1 MKENG
6 NVSSNYRATSS
17 NVYHGSVRGGKYVMR
32 CCSVAE
38 WELHMQADKELATSR
53 PMLFSGPMVRALLAD
68 TKTQTRRIVKPQP
81 PADVAVRYAPIYCGP
96 DVQNDPVPVLAWRP
110 PGEFSV
116 VKLPCP
122 YGQRGDRLWVR
133 ETWAELLHTSPSTNE
148 PSLCEGDK
156 LIEHATRRADGRGW
170 HYDGTVIAYRA
181 TSDVQFCDGDGFDSA
196 SRWKPS
202 IHMRREHSRIT
213 LEITDVRVEQLQQ
226 ISGNDVLAEGVDN
239 GKANAAMGARWDNM
253 QRMAFGELWESI
265 YGPGSWDPNPLVW
278 ALTFKRI
285 P

>member
-1 MKENG
+1 
-6 NVSSNYRATSS
+6 
-17 NVYHGSVRGGKYVMR
+17 
-32 CCSVAE
+32 
-38 WELHMQADKELATSR
+38 MQTDKELTTSR
-53 PMLFSGPMVRALLAD
+53 PMLFSGPMVRALLNG
-68 TKTQTRRIVKPQP
+68 TKTQTRRIVKVQP
-81 PADVAVRYAPIYCGP
+81 EENHFGTPI
-96 DVQNDPVPVLAWRP
+96 WRAGDFP
-110 PGEFSV
+110 NICPR
-116 VKLPCP
+116 CP
-122 YGQRGDRLWVR
+122 YGQRGERLWVR